1 MAQPVY
7 LDFNATTPVDP
18 RVMEYMLPFFMQHF
32 GNASSR
38 THAYGWV
45 AAQAVDDAREQVA
58 ALIGSETGEIIFTS
72 GATEAI
78 NLALK
83 GVYAAYASKGRH
95 IITAQTEHKA
105 VLDTC
110 AALEAQGA
118 EITVLPV
125 DHEGMVDLAALKSV
139 LRPDT
144 ILVAVML
151 ANNETGTIQPVREI
165 ADLVHANGSVFFSDT
180 TQAAGK
186 LRIDVNEMGIDLC
199 CLSAHKIYGPKG
211 AGALYVRRKNLRVR
225 LLPQMHGGGHE
236 KGLRS
241 GTLNVAGIAG
251 FGKAAEIAASEWWN
265 DAQRISILRTKLEQR
280 IQDSGDVFINGSIR
294 NRLPNTSSLSIR
306 GIKADQL
313 IVKLPGFAIATGSAC
328 TSAIPEPSH
337 VLRAMGVSE
346 ELAYASIRLS
356 LGRSTTEEES
366 IAAGNAICNLIGE
379 LRY

>member
-7 LDFNATTPVDP
+7 LDFNATTPADP
-18 RVMEYMLPFFMQHF
+18 RVMEYMLPFFTQHF

-58 ALIGSETGEIIFTS
+58 ALIGSEPGEIIFTS

-83 GVYAAYASKGRH
+83 GVYEAYASKGRH

-125 DHEGMVDLAALKSV
+125 DHEGTVDLAALKNA

-186 LRIDVNEMGIDLC
+186 MRIDVNETGIDLC

-211 AGALYVRRKNLRVR
+211 AGALFVRRKNPRVS

-241 GTLNVAGIAG
+241 GTLNVSGIAG
-251 FGKAAEIAASEWWN
+251 FGKAAEIAAGEWWN

-356 LGRSTTEEES
+356 LGRSTTEEEC
-366 IAAGNAICNLIGE
+366 IAVGNAICNLIGE

>member
-58 ALIGSETGEIIFTS
+58 ALIGSEPGEIIFTS

-125 DHEGMVDLAALKSV
+125 DHEGTIDLAALKNA

-151 ANNETGTIQPVREI
+151 ANNETGTIQPVCEI

-186 LRIDVNEMGIDLC
+186 MRIDVNETGIDLC

-211 AGALYVRRKNLRVR
+211 AGALFVRRKNPRVS

-241 GTLNVAGIAG
+241 GTLNVSGIAG
-251 FGKAAEIAASEWWN
+251 FGKAAEIAANEWWN

-356 LGRSTTEEES
+356 LGRSTTEEEC

>member
-18 RVMEYMLPFFMQHF
+18 RVMEYMLPFFTQHF

-58 ALIGSETGEIIFTS
+58 ALIGSEPGEIIFTS

-125 DHEGMVDLAALKSV
+125 DHEGTVDLAALKNA

-144 ILVAVML
+144 ILVAIML

-186 LRIDVNEMGIDLC
+186 MRIDVNETGIDLC

-211 AGALYVRRKNLRVR
+211 AGALFVRRKNPRVS

-241 GTLNVAGIAG
+241 GTLNVSGIAG
-251 FGKAAEIAASEWWN
+251 FGKAAEIAANEWWN

-346 ELAYASIRLS
+346 ELAYASVRLS
-356 LGRSTTEEES
+356 LGRSTTEEEC